1 MGVIV
6 FNGVSSADYGI
17 VVEHFPD
24 TSMPQRD
31 YGKTHVTGRNGDI
44 VTYAYSSYGNVERNY
59 DVAVADKKYRF
70 WELADRISDFCHA
83 GTGYCRLEDSYD
95 PEHYRMAM
103 FNESGDIMNILD
115 HGARATLTFDCKPER
130 YLKIGEKT
138 ISYDV
143 RDNEAIEYRFYN
155 PTPYP
160 AKPIIRLYSTGGGN
174 AILKW
179 TANNLQSDFDIT
191 LRDIANDWVE
201 IDCEKETM
209 YQWLYGEKQWLN
221 TRTTATTFPLFGKG
235 ENTFR
240 FEKDGTEQ
248 LGISKMEVIPRWWRL

>member
-44 VTYAYSSYGNVERNY
+44 VTYAYDSFGNVERNY
-59 DVAVADKKYRF
+59 DVAVADKKFRF
-70 WELADRISDFCHA
+70 HELADRISDFCHS

-103 FNESGDIMNILD
+103 FNESGDIVNVLD
-115 HGARATLTFDCKPER
+115 HGARTTLTFDCKPER
-130 YLKIGEKT
+130 YLKIGEKK

-143 RDNEAIEYRFYN
+143 SDNEAIEYSFYN

-191 LRDIANDWVE
+191 LRDIANDWIE

-221 TRTTATTFPLFGKG
+221 TRTTATNFPFLGKG

>member
-1 MGVIV
+1 
-6 FNGVSSADYGI
+6 
-17 VVEHFPD
+17 
-24 TSMPQRD
+24 
-31 YGKTHVTGRNGDI
+31 
-44 VTYAYSSYGNVERNY
+44 
-59 DVAVADKKYRF
+59 
-70 WELADRISDFCHA
+70 
-83 GTGYCRLEDSYD
+83 
-95 PEHYRMAM
+95 MAM
-103 FNESGDIMNILD
+103 FNDAGEITNILD
-115 HGARATLTFDCKPER
+115 HGARTTLTFDCKPER

-143 RDNEAIEYRFYN
+143 SDNEAIEYRFYN
-155 PTPYP
+155 PTLYP

-179 TANNLQSDFDIT
+179 TANNLQSNFDIT

-209 YQWLYGEKQWLN
+209 YQWLYDEKQWLN
-221 TRTTATTFPLFGKG
+221 TRTTATTFPFFGKG

-248 LGISKMEVIPRWWRL
+248 LGISKIEVIPRWWRL